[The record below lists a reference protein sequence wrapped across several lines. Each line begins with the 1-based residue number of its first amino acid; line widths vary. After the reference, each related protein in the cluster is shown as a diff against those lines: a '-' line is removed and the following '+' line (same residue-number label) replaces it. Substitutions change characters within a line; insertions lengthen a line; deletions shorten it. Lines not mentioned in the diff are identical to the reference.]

1 MSDKDGMQAMADMA
15 IGLMI
20 LTELVK
26 SKLAPEAKK
35 LEGIKSPEDVTDELR
50 ASVMHP
56 TALAYLAGAND
67 ALQALALQ
75 ALVVCADIGAAEGI
89 HTFEARLGELN
100 FRMELLRMGVE

>member
-20 LTELVK
+20 LNELVK
-26 SKLAPEAKK
+26 SKLQPEAKK

-67 ALQALALQ
+67 ALKALAI
-75 ALVVCADIGAAEGI
+75 CADSGVTEGL
-89 HTFEARLGELN
+89 HEFEERLGELN